1 MKKQISFL
9 FFSALHCSFSFGQ
22 YSTTL
27 SGHLVNSTKD
37 TIKCVLLYNSV
48 LKETKTIKIP
58 VIKGIFKQPLEI
70 NKSTYL
76 YITDGENYI
85 NGLVEPGDN
94 IFIKF
99 DTANTAIPL
108 SFEGK
113 GKEKFQFL
121 NLFLQAKI
129 YRKLKAQVSTAKN
142 SSFPFDHMFTYIDS
156 AEKKFLKNLDIL
168 KKFMSKESYSLL
180 LGDIKGSFLGDRN
193 RSVGLIY
200 HESGEETLKNRQ
212 KELTPVSKS
221 ILENLMKFNS
231 DFYYSQ
237 TYVKEVYNILFSNY
251 DYLVAI
257 NKASDNTLIKYKYF
271 DHLLP
276 KNLKIPVLTLFLESE
291 IEKLNNRE
299 DIETTIQKIY
309 RLPKNI
315 AYKNYIVKK
324 YKDAIDISNF
334 KKGMQAPDFNIENM
348 NGDKV
353 TLASFKGKVIYVD
366 FWYAACGPCHALFE
380 SVKPAKKYFSAD
392 SNVVFLY
399 ISIDQHDVWKKSLI
413 KYDIKGYH
421 AFTENKERDHPIIS
435 AYKVGGYPT
444 TYLIDKNGK
453 IFNANPPNISNEL
466 QKQIEEALKAE

>member
-1 MKKQISFL
+1 MKKKISFL
-9 FFSALHCSFSFGQ
+9 FLSALHCSFSFGQ
-22 YSTTL
+22 LSTTL

-37 TIKCVLLYNSV
+37 TIKCVLLSNSI

-85 NGLVEPGDN
+85 NGLIEPRDN
-94 IFIKF
+94 VIIKF
-99 DTANTAIPL
+99 DTANIEMPL

-121 NLFLQAKI
+121 NLFLQARI
-129 YRKLKAQVSTAKN
+129 YTKLKSQIAMAK
-142 SSFPFDHMFTYIDS
+142 SSRFPFDHMFAYIDS
-156 AEKKFLKNLDIL
+156 AENNFIKRLNLL
-168 KKFMSKESYSLL
+168 KKYMSIESYSLL
-180 LGDIKGSFLGDRN
+180 LGDVKGSFLGNRN
-193 RSVGLIY
+193 RSIGLIY
-200 HESGEETLKNRQ
+200 HESGEETLKKRQ
-212 KELTPVSKS
+212 KELTITSKS
-221 ILENLMKFNS
+221 ILQNLIKFNS
-231 DFYYSQ
+231 DFYYSP

-251 DYLVAI
+251 DYLVAT
-257 NKASDNTLIKYKYF
+257 NKVSNNTLIKYNYF
-271 DHLLP
+271 NHLLP
-276 KNLKIPVLTLFLESE
+276 KKLKIPVLTLFLESE
-291 IEKLNNRE
+291 IEKLNNRV
-299 DIETTIQKIY
+299 DIESTIRRTYQ
-309 RLPKNI
+309 LPKDSS
-315 AYKNYIVKK
+315 YKNYIVRK
-324 YKDAIDISNF
+324 YKDATDISNF
-334 KKGMQAPDFNIENM
+334 KKGVQAPDFIIENT

-353 TLASFKGKVIYVD
+353 NLASFKGKVIYID
-366 FWYAACGPCHALFE
+366 FWYAACGPCHLLFE
-380 SVKPAKKYFSAD
+380 TLKPVKKYFSSD

-399 ISIDQHDVWKKSLI
+399 ISIDQHDAWKKSLI

-421 AFTENKERDHPIIS
+421 AFTENKEREHPIIS